1 MRTAVMGVLLNLA
14 FAACANHSA
23 PQQANESVP
32 DLASMQRAVPSSK
45 VGVPVEVRYRV
56 VGTPGQNQPA
66 TLHLAFVPQV
76 PGKGL
81 KVEFPPSRGVSIET
95 GGSPM
100 TIQKATPEDVYRKNL
115 LVTPLGSDAGQ
126 VRAMVWMEVEGGRTY
141 FSIFQ
146 IPVGPAASAAEVR
159 K

>member
-1 MRTAVMGVLLNLA
+1 MRTGVLGILLNLA

-23 PQQANESVP
+23 PQQADPVP
-32 DLASMQRAVPSSK
+32 DLASMQLAVPSSK
-45 VGVPVEVRYRV
+45 VGVPVEVRYQV
-56 VGTPGQNQPA
+56 VGTPARNQPA

-81 KVEFPPSRGVSIET
+81 KVEFPPSRDVAIET
-95 GGSPM
+95 GGSTM
-100 TIQKATPEDVYRKNL
+100 TVQKATPEDVYRKNL
-115 LVTPLGSDAGQ
+115 LVTPLAGDAAQ
-126 VRAMVWMEVEGGRTY
+126 VRAMVWMEVEGGRIY

-146 IPVGPAASAAEVR
+146 IPVGTPASGAEVR